1 MLNMKKYI
9 NNIDMKRQ
17 SILLIAMIISILA
30 SAQESIEQLFSR
42 LDKQSH
48 KTLLS
53 KSHYEDNIDNPTT
66 FCHYDE
72 IMISKSDFDDHSLDE
87 EFTTTFTKEKDAY
100 KIYRMTRD
108 APRTFKSEFSV
119 PYGPQNEYSVTFG
132 SHADH
137 NYLVGLFRD
146 KNNSDKRHAYA
157 LVWYYKGNNVIILR
171 YHIYGND
178 PNRVSNTRVI
188 TYNGK
193 QIIDN
198 NGYIVTG
205 LEKLDTTINNDLDF
219 MKRFGTLRASFIS
232 TETDKTLVLY
242 GIVVKIA
249 ELCKNHGNLLT
260 DNERT
265 TCDKSLSELIKN
277 NSLGDP
283 YITGM
288 LEEARIALKKP

>member
-1 MLNMKKYI
+1 MLNMKKNI
-9 NNIDMKRQ
+9 IDMKRQ
-17 SILLIAMIISILA
+17 SILLIAMMMSIVA
-30 SAQESIEQLFSR
+30 SAQEKIEQLFSS
-42 LDKQSH
+42 LDARGD

-53 KSHYEDNIDNPTT
+53 KNHYEDNIDTPST
-66 FCHYDE
+66 FCRYEE
-72 IMISKSDFDDHSLDE
+72 IMMTKKAFGQLEDE
-87 EFTTTFTKEKDAY
+87 FIKTFTNEKEAY
-100 KIYRMTRD
+100 KLYRMTHN
-108 APRTFKSEFSV
+108 APRTFKSDFSV
-119 PYGPQNEYSVTFG
+119 PYGSQNEYSVTFG

-137 NYLVGLFRD
+137 NYLVALFRD

-157 LVWYYKGNNVIILR
+157 LVWYEKGDNVIILY

-242 GIVVKIA
+242 GLVVKIA
-249 ELCKNHGNLLT
+249 ELCKNHGKLLT

-265 TCDKSLSELIKN
+265 TCDKSLFELIKN

-283 YITGM
+283 YIAGM